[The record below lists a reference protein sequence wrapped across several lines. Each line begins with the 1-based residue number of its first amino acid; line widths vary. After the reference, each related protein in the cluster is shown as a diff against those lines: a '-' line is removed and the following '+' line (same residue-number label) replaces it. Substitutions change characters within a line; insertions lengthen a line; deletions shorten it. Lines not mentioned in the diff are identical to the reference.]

1 MEDLLSSRAVFTR
14 EMIVDAAF
22 SITREKGWKAVTAR
36 TISKRLECST
46 MPIYSLFQSM
56 EPIGTEVK
64 TRAGSLMQEYQKR
77 PYTED
82 PMLNIAIGYV
92 IFARDEL
99 NLFRF
104 LFIDNPT
111 RLSDKATVLQAEEF
125 TKEFGSVKGVREAMD
140 QIPESMSNPLMLKSW
155 IFTHGLASMI
165 GEGVLTLTDETIRS
179 LLLSAGGA
187 FYIWDQAQANETGK
201 GEAE

>member
-1 MEDLLSSRAVFTR
+1 MFTR
-14 EMIVDAAF
+14 EMIIDAAF
-22 SITREKGWKAVTAR
+22 SITRENGWKTVTAR
-36 TISKRLECST
+36 TISKRLACST

-77 PYTED
+77 AYTED

-111 RLSDKATVLQAEEF
+111 RLSEKATVLQAEEF

-187 FYIWDQAQANETGK
+187 FYMWDQMQGK
-201 GEAE
+201 GEKGEKE

>member
-1 MEDLLSSRAVFTR
+1 MKEGLTFN
-14 EMIVDAAF
+14 I
-22 SITREKGWKAVTAR
+22 
-36 TISKRLECST
+36 T
-46 MPIYSLFQSM
+46 MPIYSLFQFM
-56 EPIGTEVK
+56 GPIGEEVK

-77 PYTED
+77 AYTED

-92 IFARDEL
+92 TFARDEI

-104 LFIDNPT
+104 LFIDNPI
-111 RLSDKATVLQAEEF
+111 RLSEREAGSHAEGF

-140 QIPESMSNPLMLKSW
+140 RIPESMSNPLMLKSW

-187 FYIWDQAQANETGK
+187 FYMWDQMQAKEK
-201 GEAE
+201 PE